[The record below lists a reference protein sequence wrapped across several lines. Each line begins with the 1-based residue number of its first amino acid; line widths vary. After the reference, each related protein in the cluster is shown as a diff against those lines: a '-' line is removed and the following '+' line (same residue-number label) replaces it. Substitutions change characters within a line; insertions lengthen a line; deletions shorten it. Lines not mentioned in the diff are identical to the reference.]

1 MRELERRTHQRRMS
15 KRMKKRVEIVM
26 NDGKTRNI
34 SQILDALYENGKR
47 NRHMPTRQELSK
59 FLTKNYS
66 REMRLERHPLSLSI
80 TDYTKYPIPYFRK
93 VIK

>member
-1 MRELERRTHQRRMS
+1 
-15 KRMKKRVEIVM
+15 MKERVEIVM

-34 SQILDALYENGKR
+34 SQILDALYEGGKR

-80 TDYTKYPIPYFRK
+80 TDCAKYPIPYFRK
-93 VIK
+93 VIE